1 MHQMSHPIKSV
12 VFDLD
17 GVLIDSR
24 PVMEISWGLIQEK
37 YSIVQPFAEY
47 SKHIGIPFIE
57 IMKAI
62 GVNDNL
68 IEIKND
74 YFSYTHE
81 NIEKIKAY
89 NHSYDIFNILK
100 NKNITTGII
109 TSKERKN
116 TLAICSRYGFSPD
129 EIITPNDVKK
139 GKPCIDQGQE
149 YLKRTGLN
157 SQDVLYVGDMESDF
171 IFAKNINFHFAFAN
185 YGYGNINGTNF
196 NRIDSLLDIMQ
207 II

>member
-1 MHQMSHPIKSV
+1 MSHPIKSV

-24 PVMEISWGLIQEK
+24 LTMEISWSLIQEK
-37 YSIVQPFAEY
+37 YSIVQPFTEY
-47 SKHIGIPFIE
+47 FKHIGIPFIE

-62 GVNDNL
+62 GINDNL
-68 IEIKND
+68 VEIKND
-74 YFSYTHE
+74 YFSYTQE
-81 NIEKIKAY
+81 NSEKIKAY
-89 NHSYDIFNILK
+89 NHSYDIFYILK

-116 TLAICSRYGFSPD
+116 TLAICSRYGFSPN

-139 GKPCIDQGQE
+139 GKPSIDSGQE

-157 SQDVLYVGDMESDF
+157 SKDVIYVGDMESDF
-171 IFAKNINFHFAFAN
+171 VFSKNMDFQFLFAN
-185 YGYGNINGTNF
+185 YGYGKINDKNL
-196 NRIDSLLDIMQ
+196 NKIDNLLDI
-207 II
+207 INYV

>member
-1 MHQMSHPIKSV
+1 MSSFVKSV

-62 GVNDNL
+62 GVNDKL

-89 NHSYDIFNILK
+89 DHSYDIFNILK
-100 NKNITTGII
+100 NK
-109 TSKERKN
+109 RRA
-116 TLAICSRYGFSPD
+116 L
-129 EIITPNDVKK
+129 KK
-139 GKPCIDQGQE
+139 RSIVSVIK
-149 YLKRTGLN
+149 
-157 SQDVLYVGDMESDF
+157 
-171 IFAKNINFHFAFAN
+171 
-185 YGYGNINGTNF
+185 
-196 NRIDSLLDIMQ
+196 
-207 II
+207 

>member
-1 MHQMSHPIKSV
+1 MNHPIKSV

-24 PVMEISWGLIQEK
+24 LTMEISWGLIQEK
-37 YSIVQPFAEY
+37 YSIVQPFTEY
-47 SKHIGIPFIE
+47 FKHIGIPFIE

-62 GVNDNL
+62 GINDNL
-68 IEIKND
+68 VEIKND
-74 YFSYTHE
+74 YFSYTQE
-81 NIEKIKAY
+81 NSEKIKAY
-89 NHSYDIFNILK
+89 NHSYDIFYILK

-116 TLAICSRYGFSPD
+116 TLAICSRYGFSPN

-139 GKPCIDQGQE
+139 GKPSIDSGQE

-157 SQDVLYVGDMESDF
+157 SKDVIYVGDMESDF
-171 IFAKNINFHFAFAN
+171 VFSKNMDFQFLFAN
-185 YGYGNINGTNF
+185 YGYGKINDKNL
-196 NRIDSLLDIMQ
+196 NKIDNLLDI
-207 II
+207 INYV

>member
-1 MHQMSHPIKSV
+1 MNHPIKSV

-24 PVMEISWGLIQEK
+24 LTMEISWGLIQEK
-37 YSIVQPFAEY
+37 YSIVQPFTEY
-47 SKHIGIPFIE
+47 FKHIGIPFIE

-62 GVNDNL
+62 GINDNL
-68 IEIKND
+68 VEIKND
-74 YFSYTHE
+74 YFSYTQE
-81 NIEKIKAY
+81 NSEKIKAY
-89 NHSYDIFNILK
+89 NHSYDIFYILK

-116 TLAICSRYGFSPD
+116 TLAICSRYGFSPN

-139 GKPCIDQGQE
+139 GKPSIDSGQE

-157 SQDVLYVGDMESDF
+157 SKDVMYVGDMESDF
-171 IFAKNINFHFAFAN
+171 VFSKNMDFQFLFAN
-185 YGYGNINGTNF
+185 YGYGKINDKNL
-196 NRIDSLLDIMQ
+196 NKIDNLLDI
-207 II
+207 INYV